1 MLICATHAR
10 LALLQNTPLC
20 SDLRSFSP
28 DEKEAIKACETC
40 ATKEGEEASEASNTG
55 VTWNKRAQAWEA
67 NVYIDKEEQY
77 RYLGAFDD
85 EKEAINACETVR
97 SDASQLS
104 AVKEA
109 AKRARKQARK

>member
-1 MLICATHAR
+1 MTRAVWEAAKRAR
-10 LALLQNTPLC
+10 KRARQ
-20 SDLRSFSP
+20 
-28 DEKEAIKACETC
+28 
-40 ATKEGEEASEASNTG
+40 SNTG